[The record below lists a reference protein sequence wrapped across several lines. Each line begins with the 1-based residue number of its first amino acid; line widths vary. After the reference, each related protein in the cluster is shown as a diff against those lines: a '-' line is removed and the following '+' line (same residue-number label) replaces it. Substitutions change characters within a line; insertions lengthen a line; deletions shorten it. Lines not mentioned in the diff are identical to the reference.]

1 MKGRWIRF
9 ILALSFWFVL
19 ASAGSGP
26 EETAKQVVTAIR
38 EGNAVHV
45 SNHFSN
51 MVGLTLPGYDD
62 TYSKSQAGQILKDFF
77 SRNPV
82 KGFQVTRQGASE
94 DGSHYSIGELKSGAK
109 TYRVYFLIRKIDG
122 RAVVQQLQIRE
133 AE

>member
-1 MKGRWIRF
+1 MTGGWIRC
-9 ILALSFWFVL
+9 ILAISFWFVF
-19 ASAGSGP
+19 AAAGSGP

-38 EGNAVHV
+38 AGNAEHV
-45 SNHFSN
+45 AKHFSN
-51 MVGLTLPGYDD
+51 MVGLTLPGFDD

-82 KGFQVTRQGASE
+82 KDFRVTRQGASE

-122 RAVVQQLQIRE
+122 RTVVQQLQIRE